1 MRVHLQT
8 IDAAIAWLQQ
18 HAQAGALLRS
28 DSRRIEPGDVFL
40 AWPGHAGDGR
50 AHIDTALKAGAVAV
64 VMEGQASQP
73 AVAAHAAG
81 AALATFEGLYR
92 ASGVIASRWYGQPSQ
107 AMQLAAITGTNGKT
121 TVAWWLAH
129 ALSQAGKLCGYVG
142 TLGIGVGNQVKTSGL
157 TSPEAV
163 QLQQS
168 LRDMLQQGV
177 QACAVEASS
186 IGLDQGRLDGTAIDL
201 AVFTNLSQ
209 DHLDYHGTM
218 QAYGQAKRMLFDWPG
233 LSSAVVNV
241 QDTFGAQLAHDL
253 QQRANLQLWTV
264 AVQAPGLPAATARLE
279 ASALDFASGMA
290 SFTVT
295 EYAAAV
301 QNQSDL
307 LREAVAEQAV
317 QAPVVGLYNVQNA
330 LTVLAALRALG
341 YSLADAVQ
349 SSLHLPAVAGRMQV
363 VPASADAAVA
373 AELPLVV
380 VDYAHTPDAL
390 RAALQALRPVA
401 EQRHGQLQVVFG
413 CGGDRDSSK
422 RPLMAMAAAQ
432 HADTVWITSDNP
444 RSERPDD
451 IIAQIVQGLTP
462 AQRSQAQVEPD
473 RAAAIHAVIAQAK
486 PGDVL
491 LLAGKGHEP
500 YQEIKGVQ
508 HPFSDVQQAQDALAQ
523 RLAVALKRP
532 QNKEVSA

>member
-1 MRVHLQT
+1 MSVHLQT
-8 IDAAIAWLQQ
+8 VDAVIAWLQQ
-18 HAQAGALLRS
+18 HAQAGAVLRS
-28 DSRRIEPGDVFL
+28 DSRRIAPGDVFL

-50 AHIDTALKAGAVAV
+50 AHIDTALQAGAVAV
-64 VMEGQASQP
+64 VMEGQAGQPVPDTQP
-73 AVAAHAAG
+73 AGVAI
-81 AALATFEGLYR
+81 ATFEGLYR
-92 ASGVIASRWYGQPSQ
+92 ASGAIASRWYGQPSQ

-142 TLGIGVGNQVKTSGL
+142 TLGIGVGHQVKASGL

-168 LRDMLQQGV
+168 LRDMQQQGV
-177 QACAVEASS
+177 QACAIEASS
-186 IGLDQGRLDGTAIDL
+186 IGLDQGRLDGAAIDS

-209 DHLDYHGTM
+209 DHLDYHSTM

-241 QDTFGAQLAHDL
+241 QDAFGAALAHDL
-253 QQRANLQLWTV
+253 QQRADLQLWTF
-264 AVQAPGLPAATARLE
+264 AVQAPGLPAALARLE
-279 ASALDFASGMA
+279 ASALNFAAGLA

-295 EYAAAV
+295 EYAAAHTPV
-301 QNQSDL
+301 GL
-307 LREAVAEQAV
+307 PREVLAAQAV

-330 LTVLAALRALG
+330 LAVVAALRALG
-341 YSLADAVQ
+341 YSLADAAQLV
-349 SSLHLPAVAGRMQV
+349 LHLPAVAGRMQV
-363 VPASADAAVA
+363 VPVADEAAGA
-373 AELPLVV
+373 LPLVV

-422 RPLMAMAAAQ
+422 RALMAMAAAQ
-432 HADTVWITSDNP
+432 HADKVWITSDNP
-444 RSERPDD
+444 RSEKPEH
-451 IIAQIVQGLTP
+451 IIAQIVQGLTQ
-462 AQRSQAQVEPD
+462 AQRSQALVEPD
-473 RAAAIHAVIAQAK
+473 RSAAIHAAVAQAQ

-523 RLAVALKRP
+523 RVAVVLKRL

>member
-1 MRVHLQT
+1 MSVHLQT

-28 DSRRIEPGDVFL
+28 DSRKIEPGDVFL

-50 AHIDTALKAGAVAV
+50 AHIDTVLKAGAVAV
-64 VMEGQASQP
+64 VMEGQADQP
-73 AVAAHAAG
+73 VAVAHSADAAV
-81 AALATFEGLYR
+81 ATFEGLYR
-92 ASGVIASRWYGQPSQ
+92 ASGAIASRWYGQPSQ
-107 AMQLAAITGTNGKT
+107 AMQVAAITGTNGKT

-129 ALSQAGKLCGYVG
+129 ALTQASKRCGYVG
-142 TLGIGVGNQVKTSGL
+142 TLGIGVGEQVQASGL

-241 QDTFGAQLAHDL
+241 QDTFGAQLAQDL
-253 QQRANLQLWTV
+253 QQRASLQLWTV
-264 AVQAPGLPAATARLE
+264 AVLAPGLPAATARLE
-279 ASALDFASGMA
+279 ASALGFASGLA

-295 EYAAAV
+295 EYAAAA
-301 QNQSDL
+301 QNQTGL
-307 LREAVAEQAV
+307 PREALAV
-317 QAPVVGLYNVQNA
+317 QAVHTPVVGLYNVQNA

-341 YSLADAVQ
+341 YSLAEAAQ
-349 SSLHLPAVAGRMQV
+349 LLLGLPAVAGRMQV
-363 VPASADAAVA
+363 VPVLAGAAVA
-373 AELPLVV
+373 AELPLVI

-462 AQRSQAQVEPD
+462 AQRSYAQVESD

-508 HPFSDVQQAQDALAQ
+508 HPFSDVQQAQHALAQ
-523 RLAVALKRP
+523 RLAMVLNRP
-532 QNKEVSA
+532 KNKEVSA